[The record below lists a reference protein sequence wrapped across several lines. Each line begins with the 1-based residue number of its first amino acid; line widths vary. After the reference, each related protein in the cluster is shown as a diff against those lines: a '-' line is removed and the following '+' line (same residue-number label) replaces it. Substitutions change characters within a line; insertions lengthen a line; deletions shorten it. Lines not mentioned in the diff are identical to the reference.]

1 MAVTLAQLI
10 RSARKRLGKTT
21 QGDLGRIVGTSLE
34 NITAIENGRNLQP
47 SPKVIAGLSKAL
59 DLPIE
64 DIYEAIAGTLNAL
77 PWEKPR
83 EIHLKDAELEFMF
96 RQVYRLPEEEP
107 KERVK
112 SFIRFTLDEE
122 RRKRNQEKRSR
133 RIKGVSHGKQQ

>member
-1 MAVTLAQLI
+1 MSVTLAQLI
-10 RSARKRLGKTT
+10 RAARIRLGGTT
-21 QGDLGRIVGTSLE
+21 QRDLGRMAGTSLE

-83 EIHLKDAELEFMF
+83 EMHLRDAELEFMF
-96 RQVYRLPEEEP
+96 RQVDRMHDGEP

-112 SFIRFTLDEE
+112 SFIRFTLDEG

-133 RIKGVSHGKQQ
+133 RIKGVSHG

>member
-10 RSARKRLGKTT
+10 RSSRKRLGKTT
-21 QGDLGRIVGTSLE
+21 QGDLGRMVGTSLE
-34 NITAIENGRNLQP
+34 NITAIENSRNLQP

-77 PWEKPR
+77 PWDKPR
-83 EIHLKDAELEFMF
+83 EMHLRDAELEFMF
-96 RQVYRLPEEEP
+96 RQVDRMQYGEH

-112 SFIRFTLDEE
+112 SFVRFTLDEE

-133 RIKGVSHGKQQ
+133 RIKGVSHG